1 MPRNTQNTKAP
12 GVQEGCMNGTGCRVE
27 TIVSVDERGQILLP
41 KDLRARVGIKP
52 GDRLAVTSWERNG
65 KICCI
70 TLTKVEGLTELVKNS
85 LGPVLKEI
93 L

>member
-1 MPRNTQNTKAP
+1 MPKKKSEELLRVP
-12 GVQEGCMNGTGCRVE
+12 MGCTDGSGCRVE
-27 TIVSVDERGQILLP
+27 TIVAVDERGQFLIP
-41 KDLRARVGIKP
+41 KDLRARAGIRA

-65 KICCI
+65 EICCI
-70 TLTKVEGLTELVKNS
+70 TLTKVEGLTEMVKNS

>member
-1 MPRNTQNTKAP
+1 MPKKTKSP
-12 GVQEGCMNGTGCRVE
+12 GLLSLPGGCTDGSGCRVE
-27 TIVSVDERGQILLP
+27 TIVSVDERGQILIP
-41 KDLRARVGIKP
+41 KDLRGRIGINP

-65 KICCI
+65 EICCI
-70 TLTKVEGLTELVKNS
+70 TLTKVEGLTEMVRNS